1 MNVAQNWKL
10 QYLEVGSQ
18 NIYEFLTS
26 IYCLDCD
33 RPPKSWFEVFF
44 GGSNVDFCGEP
55 KFPVSKCRF
64 HFERVET
71 LVFSCVVIS
80 SRYVEALRLFT
91 LLLVLPIPR
100 DFVFIED
107 FSVMVGVKVRFLLNS
122 TFFFLKSKLQVLL
135 TASYSYICMNYA
147 RRFQLEK

>member
-1 MNVAQNWKL
+1 M
-10 QYLEVGSQ
+10 
-18 NIYEFLTS
+18 
-26 IYCLDCD
+26 
-33 RPPKSWFEVFF
+33 FF
-44 GGSNVDFCGEP
+44 GGSNVEFCGEP

-100 DFVFIED
+100 DFVFVED

-147 RRFQLEK
+147 RRFKLEK